1 MMDFVKRMNGKSES
15 GFMGTE
21 GLGTYL
27 FYAIMTGAVLGI
39 MYLLFSG
46 SKLTETQQAIFA
58 IRMNVQQTFT
68 SSLDYTGLSNDY
80 VMKAGLAPKKLIKG
94 GALLNSW
101 GGSLTVAAGD
111 DTGTFTITLA
121 GVPQEDCTKLATYQL
136 ETWLNLEVN
145 NTAISKDSAV
155 VEAADA
161 CQGSNTIVYTAR

>member
-1 MMDFVKRMNGKSES
+1 MERAKNDNKES

-21 GLGTYL
+21 GLGTYV
-27 FYAIMTGAVLGI
+27 FYLIMTVSVLGAVY
-39 MYLLFSG
+39 MLFSG
-46 SKLTETQQAIFA
+46 SKLSETEQAISA
-58 IRMNVQQTFT
+58 IRMNVQQTFS

-94 GALLNSW
+94 GTLMNSW
-101 GGSLTVAAGD
+101 GGTLTIAAGD
-111 DTGTFTITLA
+111 DTGTFTITVS

-145 NTAISKDSAV
+145 STGIGKDTAV

-161 CQGSNTIVYTAR
+161 CQASNTIVYTAR